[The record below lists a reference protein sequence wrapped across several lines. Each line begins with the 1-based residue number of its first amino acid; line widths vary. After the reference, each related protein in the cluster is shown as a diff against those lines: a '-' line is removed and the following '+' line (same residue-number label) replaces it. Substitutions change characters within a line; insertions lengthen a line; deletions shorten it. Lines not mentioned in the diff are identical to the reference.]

1 MPRLGHLGVH
11 PMSAPGLTPAVIAGV
26 LALLGLALLARSLR
40 ERAALSRAEAQ
51 SEPSGGDGQ
60 RAVWGRALLA
70 LVLCLLYAPGLL
82 GRLPFMWATGLFVF
96 AFVAAFSFER
106 ARPIRSLMGAAAMA
120 LGVAVG
126 VDLLFEQVFLVRLP

>member
-1 MPRLGHLGVH
+1 
-11 PMSAPGLTPAVIAGV
+11 
-26 LALLGLALLARSLR
+26 
-40 ERAALSRAEAQ
+40 
-51 SEPSGGDGQ
+51 
-60 RAVWGRALLA
+60 LLA